1 MTPITDLHVCDSEA
15 ARLLPWF
22 ATGRIDA
29 EDAARVEAHVSS
41 CPVCRAD
48 LAAQRELHG
57 LMQAGDKVE
66 YSPQP
71 SLQKLMSRIDEL
83 DREIAPAA
91 ATPVVS
97 AAASSAPPPV
107 RTGLPRWLVAAVVL
121 QTIGLGTLGTL
132 LWQHA
137 GGRSAGAEYVTL
149 GSVAADLGPAPR
161 VRVVFAPDTT
171 IGGMAALLGA
181 VRADIVAGPTEAGA
195 YTLALRPDSDAPA
208 SVDSG
213 LARLRADP
221 HVVFAEPVVTG
232 AGPPR

>member
-29 EDAARVEAHVSS
+29 EDAARVEAHVAS
-41 CPVCRAD
+41 CPACRAD

-57 LMQAGDKVE
+57 LMQAGEKVE

-97 AAASSAPPPV
+97 AAASSTTPPV
-107 RTGLPRWLVAAVVL
+107 RAGLPRWLVAAVVL
-121 QTIGLGTLGTL
+121 QTIGLGTLGAL

-137 GGRSAGAEYVTL
+137 DGRNAGAEYVTL
-149 GSVAADLGPAPR
+149 GSVEAGPGPAPL
-161 VRVVFAPDTT
+161 VRVVFAPDTSLA
-171 IGGMAALLGA
+171 GMAALLGA

-195 YTLALRPDSDAPA
+195 YTLALHPNAGAPA
-208 SVDSG
+208 SIDAG